1 HMLFNRARIYEY
13 MDKASVQNLINEHLE
28 GKQNRRLFIWSLL
41 NFEWWL
47 RKYLT

>member
-1 HMLFNRARIYEY
+1 
-13 MDKASVQNLINEHLE
+13 MDRPSVQELVAEHLE

-47 RKYLT
+47 KKYLSD